1 MGDRVENIDVVHL
14 AVTDENERVNI
25 AAQIKQRMELH
36 GGLGGSKRRPREHR
50 EAEIDG
56 GGIQRIDGLVE
67 FKRQWIVGI
76 EPPRDADEVL
86 GEVGV
91 DAPVAH
97 GVGVRQGVAGNRA
110 AETQMVEL
118 EGLRAKTRFDVRA
131 GSRARSVARRQ
142 DKDTDRGM
150 RNA

>member
-1 MGDRVENIDVVHL
+1 MKMNEGILPRRSSSVWSFTAALVDRNG
-14 AVTDENERVNI
+14 A
-25 AAQIKQRMELH
+25 H
-36 GGLGGSKRRPREHR
+36 GKHR

-76 EPPRDADEVL
+76 EPPRDDDEVL

-118 EGLRAKTRFDVRA
+118 EGLRAKTRFDVAQALAPGQLREGKTKILIEA
-131 GSRARSVARRQ
+131 
-142 DKDTDRGM
+142 
-150 RNA
+150 